1 MTSRPYL
8 QNWNFWSLFRI
19 WSIYANEAK
28 YSKQWLP
35 HNQDIISCSF
45 SKNEKSF
52 IQPLSTFV
60 IQHDFS
66 TDPRVLCHIFFLV
79 FGMGSTNFPYFRVHT
94 VRFSSHKQWVE
105 IFQVLTADKIRFPL
119 LLVSCF
125 ISLFRP
131 KDLTFPII
139 LNVFDRKLLLK
150 NSSKNFNGQFI
161 QKLMR
166 YIENLTLF
174 VSHYYINSGSMIVQ
188 VIENHYDRKCF
199 SYLIRLRT
207 RQCGY
212 KSGKT

>member
-1 MTSRPYL
+1 M
-8 QNWNFWSLFRI
+8 
-19 WSIYANEAK
+19 
-28 YSKQWLP
+28 
-35 HNQDIISCSF
+35 
-45 SKNEKSF
+45 
-52 IQPLSTFV
+52 
-60 IQHDFS
+60 
-66 TDPRVLCHIFFLV
+66 
-79 FGMGSTNFPYFRVHT
+79 
-94 VRFSSHKQWVE
+94 E

-131 KDLTFPII
+131 KDLTFPIFF
-139 LNVFDRKLLLK
+139 LNVFDGKLLL
-150 NSSKNFNGQFI
+150 NTSSKNFNGQFI

-166 YIENLTLF
+166 YIENRTLF
-174 VSHYYINSGSMIVQ
+174 VSHYYINAGSMIVQ

>member
-35 HNQDIISCSF
+35 HNQYIISCSF

-66 TDPRVLCHIFFLV
+66 TDPRVLCRFFFFWFLEWVLQIFLIFVYTL
-79 FGMGSTNFPYFRVHT
+79 
-94 VRFSSHKQWVE
+94 RFSHEQWVE

-131 KDLTFPII
+131 KDLTFPIFF
-139 LNVFDRKLLLK
+139 LNVFDRKLLL
-150 NSSKNFNGQFI
+150 NTSSKNFNG
-161 QKLMR
+161 
-166 YIENLTLF
+166 
-174 VSHYYINSGSMIVQ
+174 
-188 VIENHYDRKCF
+188 
-199 SYLIRLRT
+199 
-207 RQCGY
+207 
-212 KSGKT
+212 